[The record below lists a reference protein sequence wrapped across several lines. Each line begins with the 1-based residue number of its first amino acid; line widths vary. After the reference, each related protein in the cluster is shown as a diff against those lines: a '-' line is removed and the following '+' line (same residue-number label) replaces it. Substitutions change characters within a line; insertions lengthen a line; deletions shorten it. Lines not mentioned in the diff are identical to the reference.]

1 VPDFVS
7 LALGNL
13 LAPMTLFFVLGFV
26 AGLAK
31 SDLQIP
37 EQIGKALAIYLML
50 AIGFKGGAAMASGG
64 GGDGMLQ
71 AMLIGVVLSF
81 LMPVLGFLLLR
92 ATAGLDRVNAAAV
105 AAHYGSV
112 SVVTFVT
119 AVGFL
124 GLQQVPYQE
133 AMVAVVALMETP
145 AIISGLLLARG
156 IGDAGKSAADGSGG
170 TPPRVGSHLAR
181 EVLLNGSVVVL
192 VGAFVI
198 GWVTGDKGMTR
209 VAPFIVEP
217 FTGVLC
223 LFLLEM
229 GLVASRQLA
238 GSRAMRP
245 AVLAFGIYMP
255 LIGAALG
262 LGAAALLDLDLGSAT
277 LLAVLAASASY
288 IAVPAAMRMALPRAN
303 AAIYLT
309 LALAVTFPFN
319 VLVGI
324 PLYFAAARWLGLT

>member
-1 VPDFVS
+1 
-7 LALGNL
+7 
-13 LAPMTLFFVLGFV
+13 MTLFFVLGFF

-37 EQIGKALAIYLML
+37 EQIGKGLAIYLML
-50 AIGFKGGAAMASGG
+50 AIGFKGGAAMSGG
-64 GGDGMLQ
+64 GGAGMLG
-71 AMLIGVVLSF
+71 AMLAGILLSF
-81 LMPVLGFLLLR
+81 SIPLIGFALLR
-92 ATAGLDRVNAAAV
+92 ATTALDRVTAAAV

-119 AVGFL
+119 AVSFL
-124 GLQQVPYQE
+124 ALQEVPYNQ

-145 AIISGLLLARG
+145 AIITGLLLARG
-156 IGDAGKSAADGSGG
+156 FGGGGGAAASGTSAAAARSG
-170 TPPRVGSHLAR
+170 VSAHLAR

-198 GWVTGDKGMTR
+198 GWITGEKGLER
-209 VAPFIVEP
+209 VAPFVIEP

-238 GSRAMRP
+238 GSRVLRP
-245 AVLAFGIYMP
+245 GLLAFGIYMP
-255 LIGAALG
+255 LIGATFG
-262 LGAAALLDLDLGSAT
+262 LGVAALLGLDLGSGT
-277 LLAVLAASASY
+277 LLAVLVASASY
-288 IAVPAAMRMALPRAN
+288 IAVPAAMRMALPKAN
-303 AAIYLT
+303 AAVYLT

-319 VLVGI
+319 VIIGI
-324 PLYFAAARWLGLT
+324 PLYFAAAQWLGLN

>member
-1 VPDFVS
+1 MPDFVA
-7 LALGNL
+7 LAVGNL

-37 EQIGKALAIYLML
+37 EQIGKGLAIYLML
-50 AIGFKGGAAMASGG
+50 AIGFKGGTAMAGG
-64 GGDGMLQ
+64 GGAGMLQ
-71 AMLIGVVLSF
+71 AMVIGVCLSF
-81 LMPVLGFLLLR
+81 LMPLLGFLLLR
-92 ATAGLDRVNAAAV
+92 TTAGLDRVNAAAV

-124 GLQQVPYQE
+124 GLQQVPYEQS
-133 AMVAVVALMETP
+133 MVAVVALMETP

-156 IGDAGKSAADGSGG
+156 LGGLRTQTSAGERG
-170 TPPRVGSHLAR
+170 TSPRVGGHLAR

-198 GWVTGDKGMTR
+198 GWLTGEKGLER

-238 GSRAMRP
+238 GSRALS
-245 AVLAFGIYMP
+245 AGVLAFGIYMP
-255 LIGAALG
+255 LIGATLG
-262 LGAAALLDLDLGSAT
+262 LAAAALIGLDLGSGT

-303 AAIYLT
+303 AAVYLT

-319 VLVGI
+319 VLIGI
-324 PLYFAAARWLGLT
+324 PMYFAAARWLGLD